1 MKTRTARTART
12 APDFL
17 RVARAHCPDI
27 TTLEARNSDSL
38 DFHWVA
44 VWNLR
49 AMISEVAPKLS
60 QVRALAIVRAH
71 APEITS
77 LETQNSDSR
86 DFHSLP
92 VWTIA
97 AILRNA
103 A

>member
-1 MKTRTARTART
+1 
-12 APDFL
+12 
-17 RVARAHCPDI
+17 
-27 TTLEARNSDSL
+27 
-38 DFHWVA
+38 
-44 VWNLR
+44 
-49 AMISEVAPKLS
+49 MIAEVAPKLS